1 MSLRGSAAV
10 SAWEGS
16 GVLFPVDRTVPRHH
30 LRMEQLPEMGRVV
43 VVVVVDLIVVEGQAV
58 RWWHSA

>member
-1 MSLRGSAAV
+1 
-10 SAWEGS
+10 
-16 GVLFPVDRTVPRHH
+16 
-30 LRMEQLPEMGRVV
+30 MEQLPEMGRVV